1 MSNIIAQGY
10 TDLLEYF
17 IDSLDDLSDMNVRDD
32 ILATPAHDA
41 AEFGEINSLLVLLKH
56 GADITI
62 KDKVSIAKMSKY
74 KLVTRHCFCRKV
86 KRHTTWQWKRTIQ
99 K

>member
-1 MSNIIAQGY
+1 MSTITAQGY

-62 KDKVSIAKMSKY
+62 KDKVKNY
-74 KLVTRHCFCRKV
+74 N
-86 KRHTTWQWKRTIQ
+86 
-99 K
+99 